1 MIKKI
6 LVILLFPFLVS
17 AQSAFI
23 SGNDT
28 ICDNANNP
36 AEVKIYFNAAPLPYT
51 FTYAHNGVVQ
61 PPIITTDNPHVIY
74 TEEEGVYTLTSFANS
89 LGEISGSAW
98 VTVLESPTAIIHL
111 YSDTLS
117 VIYPI
122 ANFVSQSI
130 DDIVSWDWNFGDNT
144 SNINIENVL
153 HVYPDSSAIYQATLI
168 IQDINGCLDTASK
181 IVFVIN
187 PEQDESHWMWIPNS
201 FTPNNEEPNNNFC
214 IEFNSIQEETFI
226 FKVYNSQGDLMYQ
239 SIIPNDL
246 RCCRNPPNCS
256 EKGGW
261 NGKHYLT
268 NKDLPSDTYVYELF
282 YKEEKGWKHTEY
294 GTIVLVR

>member
-1 MIKKI
+1 MIKNI
-6 LVILLFPFLVS
+6 LVFLLFPFLVS

-28 ICDNANNP
+28 ICDNTNKP
-36 AEVKIYFNAAPLPYT
+36 TEIKIYFTGSTSPFT
-51 FTYAHNGVVQ
+51 FVYAINGISQ
-61 PPIITTDNPHVIY
+61 PSITTNINPYIINAN
-74 TEEEGVYTLTSFANS
+74 EEGNYTLTSFENG
-89 LGEISGSAW
+89 LGLISGSAL
-98 VTVLESPTAIIHL
+98 VTIIQAPIAIIHL
-111 YSDTLS
+111 NSDTLS
-117 VIYPI
+117 VVFPI
-122 ANFVSQSI
+122 ANFISQSTGNI
-130 DDIVSWDWNFGDNT
+130 ISWDWNFGDNT
-144 SNINIENVL
+144 LNANTKNAS
-153 HVYPDSSAIYQATLI
+153 HVYSDSSAIYQVSLI

-187 PEQDESHWMWIPNS
+187 HEQDESHWMWIPNS
-201 FTPNNEEPNNNFC
+201 FTPDNEEPNNKFC

-246 RCCRNPPNCS
+246 RCS

-282 YKEEKGWKHTEY
+282 YKESKGWKHSKY